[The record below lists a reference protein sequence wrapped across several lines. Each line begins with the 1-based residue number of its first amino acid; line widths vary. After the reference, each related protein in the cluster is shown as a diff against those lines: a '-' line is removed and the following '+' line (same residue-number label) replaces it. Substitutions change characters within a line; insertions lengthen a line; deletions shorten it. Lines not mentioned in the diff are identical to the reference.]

1 MKNWPNTIQA
11 TREKKEKDRIK
22 KLEEEEIERRKV
34 DALEEALQ
42 NELRNE
48 AITKANKQL
57 FDQQDRVK
65 AFHSK
70 MLHCDVLNERQQQ
83 LAIKKKKTQLKARQ
97 EKEWNEFEA

>member
-1 MKNWPNTIQA
+1 MRQSLYEKSQSRVKNWPNTISA
-11 TREKKEKDRIK
+11 LWEKKEKDWIK

-48 AITKANKQL
+48 AIMKANKQL

-70 MLHCDVLNERQQQ
+70 LLLCDVINE
-83 LAIKKKKTQLKARQ
+83 
-97 EKEWNEFEA
+97 WD